1 MIALLND
8 VRFRAGKPALGFIN
22 PLLYS
27 LKGAGLTDVTKG
39 AALGC
44 QGTDLQNGLKIPG
57 AGIIPYASW
66 NATVGWD
73 PVTGLGVPNFGDLK
87 KLVIDAC
94 A

>member
-1 MIALLND
+1 MPLGTSSAAPAAAAVIALLND

-22 PLLYS
+22 PLLYG

-44 QGTDLQNGLKIPG
+44 QGTDLQNGMKIAG

-66 NATVGWD
+66 NAT
-73 PVTGLGVPNFGDLK
+73 
-87 KLVIDAC
+87 
-94 A
+94 